1 MTFQHYQV
9 NSLNPE
15 ITMGLRSEYDF
26 HYGCQNPLV
35 VYAHADDQ
43 ATTLT
48 LNHGNTSLHL
58 VV

>member
-1 MTFQHYQV
+1 
-9 NSLNPE
+9 
-15 ITMGLRSEYDF
+15 MGLRSEYDF